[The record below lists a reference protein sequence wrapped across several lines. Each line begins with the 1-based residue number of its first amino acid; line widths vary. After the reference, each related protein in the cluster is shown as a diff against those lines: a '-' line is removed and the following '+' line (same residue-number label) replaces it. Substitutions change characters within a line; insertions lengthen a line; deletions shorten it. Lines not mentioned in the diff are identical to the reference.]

1 MTIRLRPYQVEAC
14 AAVKAA
20 HERGVRRPA
29 VVAATGAGKTI
40 MLAST
45 IRDHLARRGGRALVL
60 AHRTELIEN
69 NAQKIMDVAPD
80 LRVGVVKANRNDTRA
95 DVISASVQTLA
106 GERRRQMIADVGLV
120 VIDECHRA
128 TAKSYLDVL
137 SHYGC
142 MGAEEGGTGAL
153 AAGFTAT
160 MVRGD
165 GAALGDVWQEI
176 VYTRD
181 ISSLVAEGY
190 LCRPRGLRVRVE
202 DLDLS
207 KVKRSGGDYQDAA
220 LGAAIE
226 QSLAPE
232 AIAKAMLE
240 HAAGR
245 PTILFA
251 PTVHSAGVIRD
262 ALVEAGITAALVH
275 ADTPDDERRAVAAES
290 ESGRVQVVCNALLY
304 TEGTDWPWISCVVIA
319 RPTRSK
325 GTFVQMAGRGLRL
338 YPGKQDCLIMMI
350 GGAAAGHSLMAPVE
364 LFGETAAADFER
376 DPCTC
381 DLGISMYVCPC
392 GTRRCLDECPCGG
405 GGRDCGCPRPTGDE
419 LLQGELDGEL
429 EEMLGADGPLVAHEV
444 DLFADSKTAWNRTG
458 AGIWYIGAG
467 DRYIAIVP
475 GDPSGR
481 GGWDVVSIN
490 KPHGSG
496 SAWIARG
503 VSELAYAMAH
513 GEGDVTPV
521 EARLAKKNARWRS
534 GRASEAQL
542 RYAARLGV
550 VVSPIMTSGEVSA
563 AIDRALATHR
573 IDGRIPAYARERL
586 MVGAR

>member
-1 MTIRLRPYQVEAC
+1 MTIKLWPYQVQAC
-14 AAVKAA
+14 AAVSGAFL
-20 HERGVRRPA
+20 RGVRRPA

-40 MLAST
+40 MLAQT
-45 IRDHLARRGGRALVL
+45 IREHLARVGGRAIVL

-80 LRVGVVKANRNDTRA
+80 LRVGVVKANRNETRA

-106 GERRRQMIADVGLV
+106 GERRRQMLTDVGLV

-128 TAKSYLDVL
+128 TAKSYMDVL
-137 SHYGC
+137 RHYGC
-142 MGAEEGGTGAL
+142 YENGPPGEGGAV
-153 AAGFTAT
+153 AVGFTAT

-176 VYTRD
+176 VYTKD
-181 ISSLVAEGY
+181 IASLVQEGY

-207 KVKRSGGDYQDAA
+207 KVKRSGGDYQDTA
-220 LGAAIE
+220 LGEAIE

-232 AIAKAMLE
+232 SIAKALLE

-262 ALVEAGITAALVH
+262 ALVDAGITAALVH
-275 ADTPDDERRAVAAES
+275 AGTPDAERRAVRDES

-325 GTFVQMAGRGLRL
+325 GTFVQMAGRGLRRH
-338 YPGKQDCLIMMI
+338 PGKIDCLIMMI
-350 GGAAAGHSLMAPVE
+350 GGAAAGHSLLAPVE
-364 LFGETAAADFER
+364 LFGESAEELQR
-376 DPCTC
+376 DPCSC
-381 DLGISMYVCPC
+381 AGHDWRMDSCEC
-392 GTRRCLDECPCGG
+392 GRRRCLPECPCGG
-405 GGRDCGCPRPTGDE
+405 GGQDCGCPRPADDE
-419 LLQGELDGEL
+419 LGEDGEL
-429 EEMLGADGPLVAHEV
+429 EEMLGAVGPLVAHEV
-444 DLFADSKTAWNRTG
+444 DLFEGSKTVWNRTN
-458 AGIWYIGAG
+458 AGLWYIGAG

-475 GDPSGR
+475 GDPNRR
-481 GGWDVVSIN
+481 GGASSWDVVSIN
-490 KPHGSG
+490 KAFGAGS
-496 SAWIARG
+496 SWIVRD

-521 EARLAKKNARWRS
+521 EAQLARKAAKWRS
-534 GRASEAQL
+534 GRPTEPQKTFAM
-542 RYAARLGV
+542 RLGIV
-550 VVSPIMTSGEVSA
+550 VHDLMTSGEVSA
-563 AIDRALATHR
+563 LIDRTLASQR
-573 IDGRIPAYARERL
+573 IDGRIPAYARRQL
-586 MVGAR
+586 VGAS